1 MLHSD
6 EVIMNTIVNPVQQV
20 DQAFYYI
27 TGVSFLLLL
36 IITIVMIAFVIKY
49 RRSKNPEPSDIRENW
64 VLEVVWTLI
73 PTLIVMTMFY
83 FGWSSY
89 TGLRNVPAGAIE
101 INVEA
106 QMFSWLF
113 YYPNDKESENELVVP
128 EGKAIK
134 LNITSMDVIHS
145 LFIPAFR
152 VKVDAV
158 KGLDTYAWF
167 IAKEKGEYFFQCT
180 EFCGTGHADMVGV
193 IRVVSQEEYDEW
205 VNEEDEW

>member
-1 MLHSD
+1 MK
-6 EVIMNTIVNPVQQV
+6 TIVNPVKQV

-27 TGVSFLLLL
+27 TGVSFLLL
-36 IITIVMIAFVIKY
+36 IAITVVMIAFVIKY
-49 RRSKNPEPSDIRENW
+49 RRSKHPEPADIRDNW
-64 VLEVVWTLI
+64 VLEVVWTLL
-73 PTLIVMTMFY
+73 PTLIVLTMFY

-101 INVEA
+101 IDVEA

-134 LNITSMDVIHS
+134 LNITSIDVLHG

-158 KGLDTYAWF
+158 KGMTTYVWF
-167 IAKEKGEYFFQCT
+167 YADKKGEYDILCA
-180 EFCGTGHADMVGV
+180 EYCGLEHSLMRGKVK
-193 IRVVSQEEYDEW
+193 VVSQQAYLTWLEAE
-205 VNEEDEW
+205 EEDDE

>member
-1 MLHSD
+1 
-6 EVIMNTIVNPVQQV
+6 MNTIVNPVQQV

-73 PTLIVMTMFY
+73 PTLIVLTMFY

-89 TGLRNVPAGAIE
+89 TGLRNVPTGAIE
-101 INVEA
+101 IDVEA

-113 YYPNDKESENELVVP
+113 YYPDDKESEDELVVP

-134 LNITSMDVIHS
+134 LNITSMDVIHG

-158 KGLDTYAWF
+158 KGMTTYVWF
-167 IAKEKGEYFFQCT
+167 YADKKGEYDILCA
-180 EFCGTGHADMVGV
+180 EYCGLDHALMRGKVK
-193 IRVVSQEEYDEW
+193 VVSQQEYLTW
-205 VNEEDEW
+205 LEEDEDDE

>member
-1 MLHSD
+1 
-6 EVIMNTIVNPVQQV
+6 MNTIVNPVKQV

-27 TGVSFLLLL
+27 TGVSFLLL
-36 IITIVMIAFVIKY
+36 IAITVVMVAFVIKY
-49 RRSKNPEPSDIRENW
+49 RRSNNPEPADIRDNW
-64 VLEVVWTLI
+64 ILEVVWTLI
-73 PTLIVMTMFY
+73 PTLIVLTMFY

-101 INVEA
+101 IDVEA

-134 LNITSMDVIHS
+134 LNITSIDVLHG

-158 KGLDTYAWF
+158 KGMTTYVWF
-167 IAKEKGEYFFQCT
+167 YADKKGEYDILCA
-180 EFCGTGHADMVGV
+180 EYCGLEHSLMRGKVK
-193 IRVVSQEEYDEW
+193 VVSQQAYLTWLEAE
-205 VNEEDEW
+205 EEDDE